1 MKIYTIPN
9 LITLGNL
16 ACGNLGIIFVYEGDL
31 QLGSKLMLLALILDF
46 FDGFVARM
54 FNMGSDIGKQL
65 DSLADMVTFGVLPS
79 LILFFLLKNIPEINP
94 ILVYIPIILA
104 AASALRLAKFN
115 IDERQSES
123 FIGLP
128 TPANGMVVAT
138 FPFLVNE
145 TGIAQQLLQNQWV
158 IIGYVLLF
166 SFLLNAEIPLFALK
180 FKDFSWKKNQIKYL
194 FLAGSVVT
202 LIFLHLSAIPL
213 IILAYI
219 LISYIFKSKI

>member
-16 ACGNLGIIFVYEGDL
+16 ACGILGIIFVFDGDL
-31 QLGSKLMLLALILDF
+31 QMGSKLMLLALILDF
-46 FDGFVARM
+46 LDGFVARM

-79 LILFFLLKNIPEINP
+79 FILYFLMKNISGINP
-94 ILVYIPIILA
+94 YLTYFPIILA

-115 IDERQSES
+115 IDERQSDS

-138 FPFLVNE
+138 FPFLISE
-145 TGIAQQLLQNQWV
+145 PGIAQQLLQNQWI

-180 FKDFSWKKNQIKYL
+180 FKDFSWKKNNIKYL
-194 FLAGSVVT
+194 FLAGSIII
-202 LIFLHLSAIPL
+202 LGFIQLAAIPL

-219 LISYIFKSKI
+219 LISFIFKSKI

>member
-16 ACGNLGIIFVYEGDL
+16 ACGILGLTFVFEGDL

-46 FDGFVARM
+46 FDGFIARM

-145 TGIAQQLLQNQWV
+145 TGVAQQLLQNQWV